1 MALRIELFEDSNH
14 EFRWRGVEAN
24 GRIIVASG
32 EGYISMDGAER
43 AVNNV
48 VGEFRGEIRQIRRQ
62 DLSHDTHAYAKGDGF
77 VTDVTFPAVDL
88 ISDKATGG

>member
-1 MALRIELFEDSNH
+1 MALRIELYEDSNH

-24 GRIIVASG
+24 GRIIVVSG

-48 VGEFRGEIRQIRRQ
+48 VGEFRGEIRQIRRHE
-62 DLSHDTHAYAKGDGF
+62 LSHGNAYANAEGF
-77 VTDVTFPAVDL
+77 ATDHTFPAVDTL
-88 ISDKATGG
+88 NSEESAG